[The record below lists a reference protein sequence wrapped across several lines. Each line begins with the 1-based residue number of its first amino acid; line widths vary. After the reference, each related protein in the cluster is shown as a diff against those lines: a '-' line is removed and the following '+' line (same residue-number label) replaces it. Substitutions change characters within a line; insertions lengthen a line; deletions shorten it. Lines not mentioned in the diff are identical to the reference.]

1 VQCALCLGLLAL
13 NQAPAD
19 FLPQAQVT
27 VDETEWQ
34 ASPTSWCGKAE
45 TAALQ
50 HLKHAKRDA
59 DDIALA
65 RYSIQLGDLARLQ
78 GKLKQAEA
86 AYQRALRIAQ
96 GQLKNLAG
104 DASAPIRLLVTA
116 RYAMGNFYRS
126 QGDYLK
132 AEKEFIESKG
142 GGALLMPADDPSLAR
157 SAGALASV
165 LASRGDLEQAH
176 QLCTWAVDRVITYC
190 GTNDAEIAWI
200 DDMMGRSYAFAGHYA
215 KALPVYKH
223 MLTVRVAA
231 LPPEHP
237 DLADAHNRLA
247 SVFHKIDR
255 KDDAVEHLRQALAI
269 RTKALGPDHP
279 YTARSRKNME
289 SAQRQHAA
297 AP

>member
-1 VQCALCLGLLAL
+1 MIQRSRARQRV
-13 NQAPAD
+13 D
-19 FLPQAQVT
+19 FLRVVSKWLENPPAGAGSYRGRSFGSIPRSRARQRVDFLQV
-27 VDETEWQ
+27 VSEWLENPP
-34 ASPTSWCGKAE
+34 AGAGS
-45 TAALQ
+45 
-50 HLKHAKRDA
+50 
-59 DDIALA
+59 
-65 RYSIQLGDLARLQ
+65 
-78 GKLKQAEA
+78 
-86 AYQRALRIAQ
+86 YQRALRIAQ
-96 GQLKNLAG
+96 GQLKNLEG
-104 DASAPIRLLVTA
+104 DAAAPIRLLVTA

-126 QGDYLK
+126 QGDYLN
-132 AEKEFIESKG
+132 AEKEFTESKG
-142 GGALLMPADDPSLAR
+142 GGAMLMPADDPSLAR

-176 QLCTWAVDRVITYC
+176 QLCTWGVDRVITYC

-247 SVFHKIDR
+247 SVLHKIDR
-255 KDDAVEHLRQALAI
+255 NDDAVEHLRQALAI

-279 YTARSRKNME
+279 YTARSRKNLE
-289 SAQRQHAA
+289 PAQGQHAA